1 MKRVDRQL
9 KKATRTVAGTIMVA
23 VGIVFTVLPGSIL
36 LVIGGLMLLS
46 VDYPKARRLLAM
58 AQRSMSRG
66 ARRLDAAL
74 TRRKLNR

>member
-1 MKRVDRQL
+1 
-9 KKATRTVAGTIMVA
+9 MVA

>member
-1 MKRVDRQL
+1 M